1 MSDKAKERWE
11 RLAALGV
18 KREIPTPE
26 GQAKMS
32 AVILQLADP
41 TSSNTGRLRNRPRRS
56 SC

>member
-1 MSDKAKERWE
+1 MSDKDKERLE

-32 AVILQLADP
+32 AVILQLTDP
-41 TSSNTGRLRNRPRRS
+41 HIKRGDRGSGGPLRG
-56 SC
+56 